1 MSDRPVQPES
11 ASRHAD
17 DLRADSPAG
26 STNTEAARVP
36 MGAEPQAQSPVAQ
49 SLSLIHI

>member
-17 DLRADSPAG
+17 G
-26 STNTEAARVP
+26 Q
-36 MGAEPQAQSPVAQ
+36 GAEDRTDSTSTETTRVPVAQ
-49 SLSLIHI
+49 GLSLIHI